1 MRFLIVFLLCIFA
14 NASVVTKSYT
24 SKAIGEGYGK
34 TYEIAVDNALA
45 EAVLKLNGAK
55 IQTSTS
61 VSSDLSSINNENEL
75 YKRFNQQISKATNG
89 RFSAFEVLSKE
100 QTSDG
105 FRVVV
110 EIKKTSTIKSYKA
123 PGMQTNRNKIIVA
136 PALDPNNYSLMG
148 RDSEQVL
155 RDLRFRIESNITKTR
170 KFNLLDRQAGEALA
184 TEREIIEQD
193 GALDEALKLG
203 KNLGTD
209 YILLYSISDAQTS
222 KGKEIAITGSKTKSK
237 VKIYVNYQVIVFA
250 TREIKFSDSVD
261 FEFATNDYN
270 EILNNIANSI
280 VLNTQAAIY
289 PPKIEKVTKDNLAVF
304 TQKLPLNT
312 KLECYKRGEKIY
324 DSYTKELNGYEEEYM
339 SLVEVVNANSKT
351 SYAKILDGNIEKG
364 LVCRF
369 KQSNTTNDAN
379 GKDVKDVI
387 PVNGGGFIF

>member
-1 MRFLIVFLLCIFA
+1 MKKIIIFLFALLL
-14 NASVVTKSYT
+14 NAEVI
-24 SKAIGEGYGK
+24 SKTYSKNITAEGYG
-34 TYEIAVDNALA
+34 TSYEQAIDNAIA
-45 EAVLKLNGAK
+45 EAVLKLNGAYVK
-55 IQTSTS
+55 TQQN
-61 VSSDLSSINNENEL
+61 VSINSIQNSDNSDI
-75 YKRFNQQISKATNG
+75 YKHFNQQISKATNG
-89 RFSAFEVLSKE
+89 RFSSFEVLEKE
-100 QTSDG
+100 QTNDG

-110 EIKKTSTIKSYKA
+110 SVNKTITSKDYKL
-123 PGMQTNRNKIIVA
+123 NKNDRRRIIVA

-324 DSYTKELNGYEEEYM
+324 DNYTKELNGYEEEYM
-339 SLVEVVNANSKT
+339 SLVEIVNANSKT

-369 KQSNTTNDAN
+369 KQNNTTNDAN
-379 GKDVKDVI
+379 AKDVKDVI